1 MQILFLS
8 CKLRSEK
15 YIKAKIFVI
24 QATVAQ
30 LVEQLIRNQFALLL
44 GYTLFSSISC
54 QLTVQ
59 FICQF
64 GRRQATQG
72 VSYGFSAV

>member
-1 MQILFLS
+1 MSGSIYTYPVHLS
-8 CKLRSEK
+8 T
-15 YIKAKIFVI
+15 
-24 QATVAQ
+24 ATVAQ

>member
-1 MQILFLS
+1 MMSGSIYTYPVHLS
-8 CKLRSEK
+8 T
-15 YIKAKIFVI
+15 
-24 QATVAQ
+24 ATVAQ

-44 GYTLFSSISC
+44 GYALFNSISC

-64 GRRQATQG
+64 GRRQVARG
-72 VSYGFSAV
+72 